1 MREKVLSVSIKDCD
15 VQVFRAGGKGGQA
28 QNKKSTGVRVIHR
41 PSGAVGEARD
51 SRSQHQN
58 KKNAFLRCVKSP
70 EFEKWRRIKVAS
82 ILGQD
87 AIIEQE
93 VRNWMRPSNLRV
105 EIKEDGRWVDA

>member
-1 MREKVLSVSIKDCD
+1 M
-15 VQVFRAGGKGGQA
+15 QVFRAGGKGGQA

-58 KKNAFLRCVKSP
+58 KKSAFLRCVKSP
-70 EFEKWRRIKVAS
+70 EFEKWRKIKVAS

-87 AIIEQE
+87 AIVEQE
-93 VRNWMRPSNLRV
+93 VRNSMRPSNLRV
-105 EIKEDGRWVDA
+105 EIKKDGKWVEEKHGSN

>member
-1 MREKVLSVSIKDCD
+1 M
-15 VQVFRAGGKGGQA
+15 QVFRAGGKGGQA

-58 KKNAFLRCVKSP
+58 KRNAFLRCVKSP
-70 EFEKWRRIKVAS
+70 EFEKWRRMKVS
-82 ILGQD
+82 YILGQD

-105 EIKEDGRWVDA
+105 EVKEDGKWVDEHNV